1 LLALNEE
8 RYQEEV
14 LRGDK
19 KEGKSKKAKGK
30 TKSKQG
36 SATIPNFQC

>member
-1 LLALNEE
+1 LLALNEK

-19 KEGKSKKAKGK
+19 PEKKGKSTKKKPI
-30 TKSKQG
+30 S
-36 SATIPNFQC
+36 SPSIPNFFSK